1 MNPSSVS
8 TARTADLFSKTR
20 DPLQLVL
27 ESRRLAADNNL
38 LVIDKGGCFMVFRRA
53 RGRNI
58 YLGECGSPAALLR
71 KVSRCAGSRSEA
83 RP

>member
-1 MNPSSVS
+1 MAT
-8 TARTADLFSKTR
+8 TATMDRRTADLFSKTR